1 MGHNEV
7 LLVFTGRPVKKLRVN
22 TLLLTKKNSP
32 TKFYQ
37 FLPAVRFGINV
48 SSLSFSTQRQV
59 ADASMHIP
67 TLLGFLTI
75 AKATKLA
82 DVAVGVV
89 APGIVAPGVVS
100 AGVVAAGIEPSDTVV
115 VEALGKGWQEN
126 TDCVDIMARNGE

>member
-1 MGHNEV
+1 
-7 LLVFTGRPVKKLRVN
+7 
-22 TLLLTKKNSP
+22 
-32 TKFYQ
+32 
-37 FLPAVRFGINV
+37 
-48 SSLSFSTQRQV
+48 
-59 ADASMHIP
+59 MHIP

-126 TDCVDIMARNGE
+126 TDCVDSMARNGE